1 MMATVRV
8 GASLAFGSERA
19 RRLHAEAPPIDL
31 HTDSLLWT
39 RLGGYDVNRRHR
51 PPLPGAAFFGHVD
64 VPRALEGGM
73 GAFFLGLV
81 SFPHLDRSCRR
92 AVERTLDCFERACAE
107 SEGKL
112 RAARSAEDVEA
123 ANRDGVL
130 AGLLGIEGAHALEGD
145 VDAVDAFA
153 RRGVRYL
160 GLLHFTANACG
171 APQRGLGQGADEPLT
186 EFGREVIARCEATGV
201 IVDLAHINARGF
213 EDACAAAKR
222 PPIVSHAG
230 LLGVHAS
237 WRNVPDAHVRR
248 IAQLGGVLGV
258 IFCPRYLGRDGIE
271 GVVAHLEHL
280 LDVGGEDVPALG
292 SDWDGFIV
300 PSRGL
305 EEPQKLPLLTDA
317 LLARGHTER
326 VVRKILRENAL
337 RVLREVPPRV
347 PPPKAADSAGAA

>member
-1 MMATVRV
+1 VSRSGANV
-8 GASLAFGSERA
+8 GSAGVFGSDRA
-19 RRLHAEAPPIDL
+19 RRVHAEAPPLDL
-31 HTDSLLWT
+31 HTDSLLWA
-39 RLGGYDVNRRHR
+39 RLGRYDVNRRHR
-51 PPLPGAAFFGHVD
+51 PPLPGAALFGHVD
-64 VPRALEGGM
+64 LPRAIEGGM
-73 GAFFLGLV
+73 GGFFLGLV
-81 SFPHLDRSCRR
+81 SLPHLDRSCRR
-92 AVERTLDCFERACAE
+92 AVDRTLDAFERACAE
-107 SEGKL
+107 SGGAL
-112 RAARSAEDVEA
+112 RLARSAEDVEA
-123 ANRDGVL
+123 AAREGTL

-145 VDAVDAFA
+145 LGALEAFA
-153 RRGVRYL
+153 LRGVRYL

-171 APQRGLGQGADEPLT
+171 APQLGLGQGRDRPLT
-186 EFGREVIARCEATGV
+186 RFGREVVERCEELGV

-213 EDACAAAKR
+213 EDACDVATR

-230 LLGVHAS
+230 LLGAHDS

-248 IAQLGGVLGV
+248 LADLGGVLGV
-258 IFCPRYLGRDGIE
+258 IFCPRYLGRDGVE

-280 LDVGGEDVPALG
+280 LNVGGEDVPALG

-317 LLARGHTER
+317 LLARGHSER

-347 PPPKAADSAGAA
+347 PPPAWAAPRA